1 MYDVTIGKISPF
13 LAAHYGVL
21 PKGPV
26 LFLGVGDG
34 TEIVHL
40 AKRGYLVSALE
51 QNGARLEHAQ
61 TLAAATGVK
70 VLWHHQE
77 RSLWRLGFEK
87 WAGIVALF
95 PEWSTNERR
104 RVMATVPNALM
115 PGGSFLFEGYA
126 EGPDGPQSLSDDELD
141 PVDFRA
147 EIDVLHLARFA
158 TVSPPAHQTTRSAS
172 PTWLLQVVGTH
183 LSADDESARL
193 AS

>member
-1 MYDVTIGKISPF
+1 MYDVTIGKISHF
-13 LAAHYGVL
+13 LAAHYGVI

-40 AKRGYLVSALE
+40 VRKGYAVSALE
-51 QNGARLEHAQ
+51 QDGARLEHAR

-70 VLWHHQE
+70 VHWHHQE
-77 RSLWRLGFEK
+77 RPQWRLGFEK

-95 PEWSTNERR
+95 PSWSTSERR
-104 RVMATVPNALM
+104 SLMATVPNALM
-115 PGGSFLFEGYA
+115 PGGSFLFEGHA

-141 PVDFRA
+141 PADFRA

-158 TVSPPAHQTTRSAS
+158 TVSPPAHQTTRAAN
-172 PTWLLQVVGTH
+172 PTWRLQVVGTH
-183 LSADDESARL
+183 LAADNELSRL